1 MAQWAAF
8 ADLPLTAIRVSVH
21 WPCHAGAA
29 RPEKALIART
39 SPGVN
44 QMTESSAPNDDGR
57 RLTDSE
63 LKSQKKADK
72 KAAKQASKD
81 QANRERQM
89 GARRRK

>member
-1 MAQWAAF
+1 
-8 ADLPLTAIRVSVH
+8 
-21 WPCHAGAA
+21 
-29 RPEKALIART
+29 
-39 SPGVN
+39 
-44 QMTESSAPNDDGR
+44 MTESSAPNDDGR